1 MIVKVGK
8 LKHIFFVTGSP
19 GIGKTTILLK
29 TAEALEKKGYKIGGM
44 LSCEAREKG
53 ARVGFEIIDIE
64 TKRRGWLA
72 HVRQSSGPQ
81 VGKYRVNL
89 VNLEA
94 IGALAI
100 RNAVVNAQIVIIDE
114 IGPMELHSSAFK
126 EAVEAALG
134 SGKPVIGVIH
144 ERAKD
149 SLINEIRKRDDA
161 QIIQVTRGNRERIH
175 SLLIE
180 KVNQLL
186 REKRQNSQQ

>member
-1 MIVKVGK
+1 MIVKVDE
-8 LKHIFFVTGSP
+8 LKRIFFVTGSP

-29 TAEALEKKGYKIGGM
+29 TAEALEKKGYEIGGM
-44 LSCEAREKG
+44 LSREAREKG

-64 TKRRGWLA
+64 TKKHGWLA
-72 HVRQSSGPQ
+72 HALQSNGPQ

-89 VNLEA
+89 VDLES

-100 RNAVVNAQIVIIDE
+100 RNAAVDAQIVIIDE

-126 EAVEAALG
+126 EAVTEALS

-144 ERAKD
+144 ERAQD
-149 SLINEIRKRDDA
+149 SLINSIKRRDDA
-161 QIIQVTRGNRERIH
+161 QIILITRANREQIH

-186 REKRQNSQQ
+186 QEKRHYSS

>member
-1 MIVKVGK
+1 MIVKVDE

-44 LSCEAREKG
+44 LSQEAREKE

-72 HVRQSSGPQ
+72 HMRQSNGPQ
-81 VGKYRVNL
+81 IGKYRVNL
-89 VNLEA
+89 ADLES

-100 RNAVVNAQIVIIDE
+100 RNAVVNAQIIIIDE

-126 EAVEAALG
+126 EAVTEALS

-144 ERAKD
+144 ERAQD
-149 SLINEIRKRDDA
+149 SLINSMRKRDDT

-175 SLLIE
+175 SLLI
-180 KVNQLL
+180 
-186 REKRQNSQQ
+186 

>member
-1 MIVKVGK
+1 MIVRVGE

-29 TAEALEKKGYKIGGM
+29 IAEALEKKGYKLGGM
-44 LSCEAREKG
+44 LSREAREEE

-64 TKRRGWLA
+64 TKKHGWLA
-72 HVRQSSGPQ
+72 HVQQSNGPQ

-89 VNLEA
+89 ADLES

-100 RNAVVNAQIVIIDE
+100 RNATVNAQIVIIDE

-126 EAVEAALG
+126 EAVTEALS

-149 SLINEIRKRDDA
+149 SLINSIRKRDDT

-175 SLLIE
+175 NLLIE

-186 REKRQNSQQ
+186 REKELSSS

>member
-1 MIVKVGK
+1 MIVKVDE

-29 TAEALEKKGYKIGGM
+29 TVEALEKEGYQLGGM
-44 LSCEAREKG
+44 LSREAREKSV
-53 ARVGFEIIDIE
+53 RVGFEIIDIE
-64 TKRRGWLA
+64 TKKHGWLA
-72 HVRQSSGPQ
+72 HVQQPDGPQ
-81 VGKYRVNL
+81 IGKYRVNL
-89 VNLEA
+89 ADLES
-94 IGALAI
+94 IGASAI

-114 IGPMELHSSAFK
+114 IGPMELHSSVFK
-126 EAVEAALG
+126 EAVTEALN

-149 SLINEIRKRDDA
+149 RLIDSIRKREDT
-161 QIIQVTRGNRERIH
+161 QVIQVTRGNRESLH

-186 REKRQNSQQ
+186 REKEQSS

>member
-1 MIVKVGK
+1 MIVKVDE

-44 LSCEAREKG
+44 LSQEAREKE

-72 HVRQSSGPQ
+72 HMRQSNGPQ
-81 VGKYRVNL
+81 IGKYRVNL
-89 VNLEA
+89 ADLES

-100 RNAVVNAQIVIIDE
+100 RNAVVNAQIIIIDE

-126 EAVEAALG
+126 EAVTEALS

-144 ERAKD
+144 ERAQD
-149 SLINEIRKRDDA
+149 SLIKSMRKRDDT

-186 REKRQNSQQ
+186 KEKEESSS

>member
-1 MIVKVGK
+1 MIVKVDE

-29 TAEALEKKGYKIGGM
+29 TVEALEKEGYKLGGM
-44 LSCEAREKG
+44 LSREAREKSV
-53 ARVGFEIIDIE
+53 RVGFEIIDIE
-64 TKRRGWLA
+64 TKKHGWLA
-72 HVRQSSGPQ
+72 HVQQPNGPQ
-81 VGKYRVNL
+81 IGKYRVNL
-89 VNLEA
+89 ADLES
-94 IGALAI
+94 IGASAI

-114 IGPMELHSSAFK
+114 IGPMELHSSVFK
-126 EAVEAALG
+126 EAVTEALN

-149 SLINEIRKRDDA
+149 RLIDSIRKREDT
-161 QIIQVTRGNRERIH
+161 QVIQVTRGNRESLH

-186 REKRQNSQQ
+186 REKEQSS

>member
-1 MIVKVGK
+1 MIVKVDE

-44 LSCEAREKG
+44 LSREAREKG
-53 ARVGFEIIDIE
+53 ARVGFEIIDIG

-72 HVRQSSGPQ
+72 HMRQSNGPQ
-81 VGKYRVNL
+81 IGKYRVNL
-89 VNLEA
+89 ADLES

-100 RNAVVNAQIVIIDE
+100 RNAVVNAQIIIIDE

-126 EAVEAALG
+126 EAVTEALS

-144 ERAKD
+144 ERAQD
-149 SLINEIRKRDDA
+149 SLINSMRKRDDT

-186 REKRQNSQQ
+186 KEKEESSS

>member
-1 MIVKVGK
+1 MIVKVDE

-19 GIGKTTILLK
+19 GIGKTTILLE
-29 TAEALEKKGYKIGGM
+29 TAEALEKKRYKIGGM
-44 LSCEAREKG
+44 LSQEAREKG
-53 ARVGFEIIDIE
+53 VRAGFEIIDIE

-72 HVRQSSGPQ
+72 HLGQSNGPQ

-89 VNLEA
+89 ADLES
-94 IGALAI
+94 IGAVAI
-100 RNAVVNAQIVIIDE
+100 RNAVMNAQIIIIDE

-126 EAVEAALG
+126 EAVAEALS

-144 ERAKD
+144 ERAQD
-149 SLINEIRKRDDA
+149 SLIDSIRKRDDA

-186 REKRQNSQQ
+186 KEKSQSI

>member
-1 MIVKVGK
+1 MIVKVDE
-8 LKHIFFVTGSP
+8 LKRIFFVTGSP

-44 LSCEAREKG
+44 LSREAREKG
-53 ARVGFEIIDIE
+53 VRVGFEIIDIE

-72 HVRQSSGPQ
+72 HTRQSNGPQ
-81 VGKYRVNL
+81 IGKYRVNL
-89 VNLEA
+89 ADLDST
-94 IGALAI
+94 GALAI
-100 RNAVVNAQIVIIDE
+100 RNAAVNAQIVIIDE

-126 EAVEAALG
+126 EAVTEALS

-161 QIIQVTRGNRERIH
+161 QIIQVTRGNRDRIH

-186 REKRQNSQQ
+186 KEKEQSSS

>member
-1 MIVKVGK
+1 MIVKVDE

-44 LSCEAREKG
+44 LSQEAREKE

-72 HVRQSSGPQ
+72 HMRQSNGPQ
-81 VGKYRVNL
+81 IGKYRVNL
-89 VNLEA
+89 ADLES

-100 RNAVVNAQIVIIDE
+100 RNAVVSAQIIIIDE

-126 EAVEAALG
+126 EAVTEALS

-144 ERAKD
+144 ERAQD
-149 SLINEIRKRDDA
+149 SLIKSMRKRDDT
-161 QIIQVTRGNRERIH
+161 QIKQVTRGNRERIH
-175 SLLIE
+175 RLLIE

-186 REKRQNSQQ
+186 KEKEESSS